1 VTDPIRYLH
10 TRKMKPEADNR
21 NMVQVGKITIIV
33 DLLLAVIIAQLMG
46 IKRMVFNTH
55 WSMLDL

>member
-1 VTDPIRYLH
+1 
-10 TRKMKPEADNR
+10 MKPEADNR